1 MRTLFQFTVE
11 PWLPETLAPVKE
23 MAHNLWWTWN
33 SVAID
38 LFRRMDD
45 ELWERTHH
53 NPVQMLGGLSVER
66 LEQLAADRSFVEFM
80 RDVHGE
86 FRRYMSAEAW
96 FQRSHG
102 AVDAPYIVYFTMEF
116 GLAECLRLYSG
127 GLGVLAGDHLKSASD
142 LGLPLVGMGIFFKRG
157 YFRQYLNADG
167 WQQERFPLNDFAN
180 LPIRRVTQED
190 GSPLKVAVTMS
201 GREVAIQV
209 WRCDVGRIALYLL
222 DTNLPENRPEDQ
234 DITNQLYGGDQRTR
248 IQQEIVLG
256 IGGMRALHA
265 MGIAPQVCHI
275 NEGHAA
281 FSGLERIR
289 TSMIKDGLSF
299 RDARVLKAG
308 GNVFTTHTP
317 VPAGFDLFPVE
328 LMREFLADY
337 ARELGV
343 PFDDLMRMGRF
354 KPDEPSE
361 PFNMAILALRNSSST
376 NGVSALHGEVSRRM
390 VAKGYLGFPIDE
402 IPVEHVTNGI
412 HLPSWMS
419 HDLAELLTRYLGPAW
434 RENTADPDGWKRIDK
449 IPNSEI
455 WRTHERRRERLVAFA
470 RDRVRAQMVRR
481 GATDAEIVRADE
493 VLDPGA
499 LTIGFARRF
508 ATYKRATLLFRDP
521 DRLIRILTDPER
533 PVQIIFAGKA
543 HPHDD
548 GGKELIKNIVHFA
561 KDERVR
567 DRVLFI
573 EGYNLNVA
581 RYLVRGV
588 DVWLNTPRRPLEASG
603 TSGMKVAANGGLN
616 LSILDGWWAE
626 AYTPEVGWAI
636 GSGEEYDDAD
646 YQDEVEANAL
656 YDLLEDSVIPCFY
669 NRSRDHLPREWIAKM
684 KASISLLA
692 PFFNTDRMVR
702 EYLERFYLPA
712 LANAQR
718 LSEDSFARAK
728 ALAEWKVHVLKGWS
742 SVALVSAELDGN
754 GRRGLRVGSELDV
767 TAVVHLGSLSPGD
780 VTVELYGGR
789 LNEHRT
795 ILDGSGSPMRLA
807 EDLGDGSFRYSGS
820 FTCTSAGNQGLGVRL
835 YPSHPDLAS
844 TYEMGLMIWG

>member
-11 PWLPETLAPVKE
+11 PWLPEKLTPIKE
-23 MAHNLWWTWN
+23 MAYNLWWTWN
-33 SVAID
+33 PVAID

-45 ELWERTHH
+45 ELWERTYH
-53 NPVQMLGGLSVER
+53 NPVQVLGSLSVER

-80 RDVHGE
+80 RDVHAE
-86 FRRYMSAEAW
+86 FRRYMSAETW
-96 FQRSHG
+96 YQRSHG
-102 AVDAPYIVYFTMEF
+102 AVDSPYIVYFTMEF
-116 GLAECLRLYSG
+116 GLTECLRLYSG

-142 LGLPLVGMGIFFKRG
+142 LGLPLVGMGLFFKRG

-167 WQQERFPLNDFAN
+167 WQQERFPVNDFAN
-180 LPIRRVTQED
+180 LPIRRATGED
-190 GSPLKVAVTMS
+190 GSPLRVTVAMP
-201 GREVAIQV
+201 GREVTIQV
-209 WRCDVGRIALYLL
+209 WRCDVGRVALYLL
-222 DTNLPENRPEDQ
+222 DTNLPENRPQDQ

-248 IQQEIVLG
+248 IEQEIVLG
-256 IGGMRALHA
+256 IGGIRALHA
-265 MGIAPQVCHI
+265 LGITPQVCHI

-289 TSMIKDGLSF
+289 TSMAKDGLSF

-308 GNVFTTHTP
+308 GNIFTTHTP
-317 VPAGFDLFPVE
+317 VPAGFDIFPVE
-328 LMREFLADY
+328 LMREYFSTY
-337 ARELGV
+337 AHDAGIG
-343 PFDDLMRMGRF
+343 FDDVMRMGRF
-354 KPDEPSE
+354 KAEDPTE
-361 PFNMAILALRNSSST
+361 PFNMAILALRNSSAT
-376 NGVSALHGEVSRRM
+376 NGVSALHGAVSRRM
-390 VAKGYLGFPIDE
+390 VAKGYIGFPIDE
-402 IPVEHVTNGI
+402 IPVDHVTNGI

-434 RENTADPDGWKRIDK
+434 RENTADPDAWSRVDK
-449 IPNSEI
+449 IPNSEL

-470 RDRVRAQMVRR
+470 RERLRRQMGRR
-481 GATDAEIVRADE
+481 GATGAEIERADE

-508 ATYKRATLLFRDP
+508 ATYKRATLLFRDT

-548 GGKELIKNIVHFA
+548 GGKELIKKIVHFA

-567 DRVLFI
+567 DRVVFI

-616 LSILDGWWAE
+616 LSVLDGWWAE
-626 AYTPEVGWAI
+626 AYSAEVGWAI
-636 GSGEEYDDAD
+636 GNGEEYDDAD

-656 YDLLEDSVIPCFY
+656 YDLLEDSVVPCFY

-684 KASISLLA
+684 KASISRLA

-718 LSEDSFARAK
+718 LSEDSFAPAK
-728 ALAEWKVHVLKGWS
+728 ALAEWKVRVLKGWS
-742 SVALVSAELDGN
+742 HVALVSAEVDGN
-754 GRRGLRVGSELDV
+754 GRKGLRVGSELEV
-767 TAVVHLGSLSPGD
+767 SAVVHLGTLVPDD

-789 LNEHRT
+789 LDEHRS
-795 ILDGSGSPMRLA
+795 IVDGSATPLRLA
-807 EDLGDGSFRYSGS
+807 DDLGDGSFRYVGT
-820 FTCTSAGNQGLGVRL
+820 FTCTAAGNQGLGVRL

-844 TYEMGLMIWG
+844 TYEMGLMVWG